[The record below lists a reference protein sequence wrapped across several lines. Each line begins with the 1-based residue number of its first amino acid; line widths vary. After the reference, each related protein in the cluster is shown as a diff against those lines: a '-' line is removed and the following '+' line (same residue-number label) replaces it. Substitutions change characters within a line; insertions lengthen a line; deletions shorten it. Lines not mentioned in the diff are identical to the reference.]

1 MRRFRIPLC
10 CAVLAC
16 LLAAACT
23 PQTTGIDPT
32 SAPSAAVTEQSP
44 SENSAVP
51 AAAAS
56 PSPESDTVSAV
67 ASGTSSPEHD
77 AVPAAEPVVFR
88 SGAMFSPDA
97 TSVSVVLDADELTLL
112 DRFPALRFA
121 DLSGSACFSE
131 IFAWTEAH
139 PSVSVRYTVP
149 LGNTA
154 IPSDAESAEIQSLS
168 DPAPLAYLPA
178 LRTLTISR
186 PITPETAVAMLSLRP
201 DLTPHYTVQA
211 GDRTFSSEAVEIDA
225 SGFSPAYA
233 EALAKAAPAL
243 PKLEKISLLNASGWT
258 LDDADLLQR
267 ARDGLLVD
275 YPVEAFGVRF
285 SLADEVVSFNDI
297 DLGRKVDELRALLPY
312 LRNVRRL
319 DMENCGIRNDVMA
332 QLREDFPQPKIVW
345 RIRVGRYYSCRT
357 DSIMIRCSYDLDEA
371 RLRDKDLTALKYCNE
386 VQYLDLGHNRFTKT
400 DFLAYMPEIRV
411 LIIAAGYVTNIS
423 GVEHCTKL
431 EYCEFL
437 SGGIRD
443 VSPLAACTEL
453 RHLNL
458 SYNLIS
464 DITPLYG
471 LKNLERLWISRNP
484 IPADQIETIKTL
496 LPDCTINTTTQNPTG
511 EGWRYLPDGSRCE
524 RYELLRKQFFYD
536 LHITSYTEDTK
547 PVLPDE

>member
-1 MRRFRIPLC
+1 
-10 CAVLAC
+10 
-16 LLAAACT
+16 
-23 PQTTGIDPT
+23 
-32 SAPSAAVTEQSP
+32 
-44 SENSAVP
+44 
-51 AAAAS
+51 
-56 PSPESDTVSAV
+56 
-67 ASGTSSPEHD
+67 
-77 AVPAAEPVVFR
+77 
-88 SGAMFSPDA
+88 
-97 TSVSVVLDADELTLL
+97 
-112 DRFPALRFA
+112 
-121 DLSGSACFSE
+121 
-131 IFAWTEAH
+131 
-139 PSVSVRYTVP
+139 
-149 LGNTA
+149 
-154 IPSDAESAEIQSLS
+154 
-168 DPAPLAYLPA
+168 
-178 LRTLTISR
+178 
-186 PITPETAVAMLSLRP
+186 
-201 DLTPHYTVQA
+201 
-211 GDRTFSSEAVEIDA
+211 
-225 SGFSPAYA
+225 
-233 EALAKAAPAL
+233 
-243 PKLEKISLLNASGWT
+243 
-258 LDDADLLQR
+258 
-267 ARDGLLVD
+267 
-275 YPVEAFGVRF
+275 
-285 SLADEVVSFNDI
+285 
-297 DLGRKVDELRALLPY
+297 
-312 LRNVRRL
+312 
-319 DMENCGIRNDVMA
+319 MENCGIRNEVMA

-345 RIRVGRYYSCRT
+345 RIRIGRYYSCRT